1 MHYVTEGYAVARSA
15 RERVLEPHTALVDRY
30 PFGVPC
36 PEGAPMT
43 TTPIVD
49 LDVSISE
56 LAEELD
62 RTGFVCLEN
71 VVSPHW
77 LAEAREYVGSSLV
90 EYGEYDFC
98 IIRPTN
104 KKDSA
109 ARRFVS
115 DRTVRA
121 IFERLA
127 LARCPQGVAANEEIY
142 SVLRVLAGPEREAR
156 SYRFHYDAA
165 VVTMLVPLFIPAAG
179 AGRSGEFVVFP
190 NRRPFRRSVFFNI
203 FEKVF
208 TQNRFYRKR
217 IMRKFN
223 NTPEKYTV
231 QLKPGNVYLFWG
243 YRTFHGNLPCA
254 PNTVRATLLLHYGNP
269 HGRNPSLRFAQY
281 LRRIV
286 APSSEHTE
294 ATVVRL

>member
-1 MHYVTEGYAVARSA
+1 
-15 RERVLEPHTALVDRY
+15 
-30 PFGVPC
+30 
-36 PEGAPMT
+36 MT

-56 LAEELD
+56 LAQELD

-77 LAEAREYVGSSLV
+77 LAEAQEDVETSLA

-98 IIRPTN
+98 IIRPIN

-109 ARRFVS
+109 ARRFVC

-127 LARCPQGVAANEEIY
+127 LASCPQGVAEDEDIY
-142 SVLRVLAGPEREAR
+142 SVLRVLAGPEREAS

-165 VVTMLVPLFIPAAG
+165 VVTMLVPLFIPVVG
-179 AGRSGEFVVFP
+179 AGRSGELVVFP

-208 TQNRFYRKR
+208 MQNRFYRKR
-217 IMRKFN
+217 IMREFN
-223 NTPEKYTV
+223 NAPEKYSV
-231 QLKPGNVYLFWG
+231 QLKPGNAYLFWG

-254 PNTVRATLLLHYGNP
+254 ANTVRATLLLHYGNP
-269 HGRNPSLRFAQY
+269 HGRHPALTGAKY

-286 APSSEHTE
+286 APSSGHTE